1 MQHTVCYKSQ
11 HEKLLYLSNY
21 LFSIEEI
28 LSFGY
33 KKMYVCLLWWNRH
46 LDLHGFF
53 LVKGYNRVIGDTEG
67 QEYYKY
73 KSTYL

>member
-1 MQHTVCYKSQ
+1 
-11 HEKLLYLSNY
+11 
-21 LFSIEEI
+21 
-28 LSFGY
+28 
-33 KKMYVCLLWWNRH
+33 MYVCLLWWNRH